1 MPLNLKMVK
10 QPNNRIFD
18 PVITK
23 NEDYVGNIKANSK
36 SIEYK
41 QLNKFLNQ
49 YFENYIITIESKD
62 TDKEHCHFW
71 ASKCKLKPNDNNR
84 TTLANY
90 FRRDLPSLKR
100 DGKGGKNK
108 YNLKIMKE
116 DFQFYYILKEQ
127 TKQTLKDIKTIG
139 VTINEHD
146 ITNALDLYQKQ
157 LKAKKGG
164 KAGEFYLYC
173 VNKFGANSYALQQRS
188 CLIETYMDWC
198 AEFYT
203 CPTINLCDRYV
214 NGVLLQ
220 HSPEKLTQNF
230 KDILNNKYNKEYF

>member
-1 MPLNLKMVK
+1 MSQKPKAKMPLFN
-10 QPNNRIFD
+10 PI
-18 PVITK
+18 ITK

-41 QLNKFLNQ
+41 QLTKFLTQ
-49 YFENYIITIESKD
+49 YFENHIITIESKN
-62 TDKEHCHFW
+62 TEKEHCHFW
-71 ASKCKLKPNDNNR
+71 ASNCKLKPNDNNR

-100 DGKGGKNK
+100 DGKGGQNK

-116 DFQFYYILKEQ
+116 DYQFFYIFKEIEI
-127 TKQTLKDIKTIG
+127 LLDIKCYG
-139 VTINEHD
+139 CVVN
-146 ITNALDLYQKQ
+146 QSQ
-157 LKAKKGG
+157 LKSYREQYTKINLAKKGG

-173 VNKFGANSYALQQRS
+173 VDKYGSNSIILTKRA
-188 CLIETYMDWC
+188 CLIEIYMKWC
-198 AEFYT
+198 AESYT

-220 HSPEKLTQNF
+220 HAPDRLTQNF

>member
-1 MPLNLKMVK
+1 MKMSQGDK
-10 QPNNRIFD
+10 PKKAIFQPI
-18 PVITK
+18 ISK

-36 SIEYK
+36 SIEFN
-41 QLNKFLNQ
+41 QLKTFLSQ
-49 YFENYIITIESKD
+49 YFHMYIITIESKD

-71 ASKCKLKPNDNNR
+71 ASCCKLKPNDNNR

-116 DFQFYYILKEQ
+116 DYQFYYIFKEQ
-127 TKQTLKDIKTIG
+127 TEKTLKDIYTIG
-139 VTINEHD
+139 YNISLKSLDNYIDKYTTIN
-146 ITNALDLYQKQ
+146 
-157 LKAKKGG
+157 KAKKGG

-173 VNKFGANSYALQQRS
+173 VDKFGSNSNILSKRP
-188 CLIETYMDWC
+188 CLIDTYMKWC
-198 AEFYT
+198 AESYT

-220 HSPEKLTQNF
+220 HSPERLTQNF
-230 KDILNNKYNKEYF
+230 KDILNNKYNKEYFT